1 MNAMLNALRRMF
13 RPAPRPAAPRG
24 ARLHL
29 EALEE
34 RCVPSMTQI
43 TGAPTYP
50 ASAIVAVVS
59 VFPDGQKIDGTGA
72 MVDPD
77 HVLTAG
83 TMIYDPAYGGW
94 ATQIAV
100 FAGTTSS
107 TSYGPSA
114 ETKLA
119 RVEPAFYDTMNYRDG
134 DIGEAGAGIGDF
146 GLLTL
151 NTNIGYLT
159 GSFDLGST
167 DGSLAAGTSLNT
179 IGYPEPLT
187 DGWEMFQQYGPIASV
202 SGGHYE
208 QYAPQ
213 YGAPFVGPGGVFEFA
228 YLDFSQNNIQEEPAQ
243 TGSPLFTYNNGQPSY
258 IYGVMSDANSTTGY
272 AEQITGYVS
281 NDLHSWMD
289 ADNLGTTG
297 VSPSDS
303 VTYAPG
309 VLPTQTTLQASASG
323 PVSYGQSVT
332 FTAYVSAPD
341 APTPITGLVTFK
353 DNGSVLGT
361 VRAEGHVL
369 HAGLRLLLHLD
380 AGRGQPHDHSRLQRD
395 RRRLPGQHLR
405 AGHRDRGAR
414 AERHDPDRLGG
425 RGELRPAVDFHGRG
439 LRSRFGRPNRDGD
452 VLRQRQSAWHGH
464 THSDFRRHVLRQAHH
479 LGDRRGRPHHHRRL

>member
-361 VRAEGHVL
+361 VQLKATSSTQASASFSISTLGVGSHTITAVYSETGGVFQGSTSGPDTGTVAPAQSDTTL
-369 HAGLRLLLHLD
+369 TAS
-380 AGRGQPHDHSRLQRD
+380 AAAANYGQPLTFTAEVS
-395 RRRLPGQHLR
+395 
-405 AGHRDRGAR
+405 GAVSG
-414 AERHDPDRLGG
+414 APTGTVTFYDSGKALGTVTLTQTSVG
-425 RGELRPAVDFHGRG
+425 MSYAKLTT
-439 LRSRFGRPNRDGD
+439 
-452 VLRQRQSAWHGH
+452 SA
-464 THSDFRRHVLRQAHH
+464 
-479 LGDRRGRPHHHRRL
+479 RRGRPHHHRRL